1 MSTSPNIPFPL
12 PLRQTVLHD
21 RAERLGL
28 VLGAARE
35 RAFQAGFLSAPD
47 ENSVNAAI
55 DREQSEAGS
64 PSGALTT
71 FNLPRRTRKFQFN
84 ADLFRD
90 DTLARAVIMNTLL
103 ILTATAILIFMYS

>member
-28 VLGAARE
+28 ALGAARE
-35 RAFQAGFLSAPD
+35 RAFQTGFLSEPD

-55 DREQSEAGS
+55 DRGQSEAGS
-64 PSGALTT
+64 PSGA
-71 FNLPRRTRKFQFN
+71 
-84 ADLFRD
+84 
-90 DTLARAVIMNTLL
+90 
-103 ILTATAILIFMYS
+103 